1 MDESASS
8 DEERYR
14 RMGNGVHA
22 LEEMRKR
29 PGMPAI
35 AWTVDD
41 DVVVSKSE
49 GKTCAEPITISK
61 SIWDASVELYAHP
74 AMRSVIT
81 ESEGIFKEVCEIAN
95 LSKSGNI
102 CISRLQNCCLQYQQ
116 LIDEHRIS
124 LKSTA
129 VGIGSQVLK
138 RFEVYETFFILIWH
152 LYLRTEPDST
162 VSDLCL
168 WCDLLADDA
177 KTLAN
182 EVLKSGTVD
191 DDDDNYWKALNLC
204 VLLGCLEHAK
214 ALLTNHPLSGS
225 PSINRMLELIEL
237 FSKHLSNLEA
247 TGNSTK
253 TRKDGSVQMQE
264 KIWYGKV
271 TSIIEEGYFVPGS
284 RLDILAKL
292 VRGDQEA
299 FEAVSSDCG
308 TWLSLL
314 MGRLLRSPYLTISN
328 LEPIAMS
335 YSAIYKANHFC
346 PLDGLYES
354 LLSMEV
360 RDFLVQVSDVFDDL
374 WLAAHLSN
382 LFYCVIPECL
392 QSVDDGEHCNLR
404 EHFVLSYGDHLLSH
418 ENLWTSAI
426 EYMLISKKGRA
437 MLKERLVAFAF
448 SSEERWRA
456 VTAECK
462 RRNLVDIAS
471 LLFTKKAYKELREQN
486 YTDAL
491 LAAIESTNI
500 ETLREVGEHLFQ
512 RADVLS
518 VMTDVGDDVRWPMQ
532 SQDDVV
538 NTLGLLVSMSASSQ
552 HRLLK
557 VDSVVESWQ
566 VVREIGCGTF
576 GAVYEV
582 VNLTTKAHEAMKV
595 ESREQPE
602 PCRTLKQ
609 EIAVLKELN
618 ENKARNCCALTGSGK
633 LAEFS
638 FMVMSL
644 VGPSFESVVKNC
656 KKPDGPPRLSWYSA
670 VHLGTLSLQA
680 LEDLHKIR
688 YIHRD
693 IKPQNYA
700 VGIASEPRKVFL
712 LDFGTARR
720 YINDSGA
727 HHRPRAKA
735 AFRGTVWYASSNA
748 LRGEEQSRRDDM
760 WAWYYILVRITQGDL
775 PWMHLPP
782 AASFED
788 ELEATAKCKDEN
800 MLKCKKM
807 LSSCPS
813 EYQEILEVIR
823 PLTYYMA
830 PDYNSVYELLNKI
843 AQKEL
848 KGRPSLPLEWEANN
862 PPSTTVYHDCVK
874 HLKNGRT
881 RQTAC
886 CLAELICNDHIPG
899 AARLRLCHRLCLLL
913 KDEAEALNKEHI
925 RSVFV
930 QFQLLK
936 CLHNSVDREGC
947 NSLSVDDLH
956 FANRF
961 SMGFSEDRLGRVETA
976 SETLRKM
983 YKIGGELG
991 SGGFGTVY
999 CGFRVHDGLPVA
1011 IKYVNRSNITS
1022 WGMLNGRQVPL
1033 EICLLWQTR
1042 HIKGVIR
1049 LLDWYE
1055 RNDGFLIIMER
1066 PTPSKDLY
1074 DFITEK
1080 GPLEE
1085 ELARHFF
1092 RQVVESVIAC
1102 ASAGIVHRDIKDE
1115 NILVDLRTGYLKLID
1130 FGSGGF
1136 LKDSVF
1142 TEFEG
1147 TRVYSPPEWI
1157 VHSRYYASSATVWSL
1172 GILLYDMVCG
1182 DVPYHSDDDIVS
1194 GKLIWNPDV
1203 SKACRDLIHQ
1213 CLAFDF
1219 QKRPTL
1225 SELLSHPWLIV
1236 SKDAADAC
1244 TNRWFGRSK
1253 TVSASVPKDLACS
1266 VGGDNDHDRV
1276 GGTSIAGSVSNSDI
1290 IGSPTSCAGILQGI
1304 GAAVATSFSSGDA
1317 KTKNNV
1323 NHVRHPAVVA
1333 VGRRHSRSSGT
1344 GSSVSQTS
1352 SSNSSM
1358 LISSHPFQSA
1368 AFVSRSPCS
1377 SAYSSS
1383 CSSYIGR
1390 GSLCGSI

>member
-129 VGIGSQVLK
+129 VGIGSQV

-191 DDDDNYWKALNLC
+191 DDDDNYWKA
-204 VLLGCLEHAK
+204 
-214 ALLTNHPLSGS
+214 
-225 PSINRMLELIEL
+225 
-237 FSKHLSNLEA
+237 NLEA

-284 RLDILAKL
+284 RLDILAK
-292 VRGDQEA
+292 
-299 FEAVSSDCG
+299 
-308 TWLSLL
+308 
-314 MGRLLRSPYLTISN
+314 
-328 LEPIAMS
+328 S

-956 FANRF
+956 FAN
-961 SMGFSEDRLGRVETA
+961 V
-976 SETLRKM
+976 
-983 YKIGGELG
+983 
-991 SGGFGTVY
+991 
-999 CGFRVHDGLPVA
+999 
-1011 IKYVNRSNITS
+1011 
-1022 WGMLNGRQVPL
+1022 
-1033 EICLLWQTR
+1033 LL
-1042 HIKGVIR
+1042 
-1049 LLDWYE
+1049 
-1055 RNDGFLIIMER
+1055 
-1066 PTPSKDLY
+1066 
-1074 DFITEK
+1074 
-1080 GPLEE
+1080 
-1085 ELARHFF
+1085 
-1092 RQVVESVIAC
+1092 
-1102 ASAGIVHRDIKDE
+1102 
-1115 NILVDLRTGYLKLID
+1115 
-1130 FGSGGF
+1130 
-1136 LKDSVF
+1136 
-1142 TEFEG
+1142 
-1147 TRVYSPPEWI
+1147 
-1157 VHSRYYASSATVWSL
+1157 
-1172 GILLYDMVCG
+1172 
-1182 DVPYHSDDDIVS
+1182 
-1194 GKLIWNPDV
+1194 
-1203 SKACRDLIHQ
+1203 
-1213 CLAFDF
+1213 
-1219 QKRPTL
+1219 QKRYSTL
-1225 SELLSHPWLIV
+1225 LLL
-1236 SKDAADAC
+1236 
-1244 TNRWFGRSK
+1244 TN
-1253 TVSASVPKDLACS
+1253 
-1266 VGGDNDHDRV
+1266 
-1276 GGTSIAGSVSNSDI
+1276 
-1290 IGSPTSCAGILQGI
+1290 
-1304 GAAVATSFSSGDA
+1304 
-1317 KTKNNV
+1317 
-1323 NHVRHPAVVA
+1323 
-1333 VGRRHSRSSGT
+1333 
-1344 GSSVSQTS
+1344 
-1352 SSNSSM
+1352 
-1358 LISSHPFQSA
+1358 
-1368 AFVSRSPCS
+1368 
-1377 SAYSSS
+1377 
-1383 CSSYIGR
+1383 
-1390 GSLCGSI
+1390 